1 MCRQFVA
8 SVFGHQ
14 LVVSIHDHLLL
25 LEVTSLGCIVTLT
38 TNNSNCFLD
47 PIWENQGGEWP
58 YQIGVFWFYC
68 RFFVS
73 VRLLWKLLKTICI
86 TWWIPRGTAHNFFSW
101 RSLVE
106 LGENGLWTWLP
117 NIFLKFG
124 VSLVVI
130 LTHLEICTGSLD
142 NRFQKPLALSF
153 QNTPWKTDLK
163 MNCLRN
169 FHFKINFFVYL
180 VVW

>member
-1 MCRQFVA
+1 MGDF
-8 SVFGHQ
+8 
-14 LVVSIHDHLLL
+14 
-25 LEVTSLGCIVTLT
+25 T
-38 TNNSNCFLD
+38 
-47 PIWENQGGEWP
+47 QGGEWP

-73 VRLLWKLLKTICI
+73 VCLLWKLLKTICI

-142 NRFQKPLALSF
+142 NRFKKPLALSF

-169 FHFKINFFVYL
+169 FNFKINFFVYL
-180 VVW
+180 VVCWHYLYQIGFFCFMADFFLGHLIVEIALNFLYDLINTPGNCP

>member
-1 MCRQFVA
+1 M
-8 SVFGHQ
+8 GD
-14 LVVSIHDHLLL
+14 I
-25 LEVTSLGCIVTLT
+25 T
-38 TNNSNCFLD
+38 
-47 PIWENQGGEWP
+47 QGGEWP

-73 VRLLWKLLKTICI
+73 VCLLWKLLKTICI

-142 NRFQKPLALSF
+142 NRFKKPLALSF

-163 MNCLRN
+163 MNFLRN
-169 FHFKINFFVYL
+169 FHLKKKLLCTLVSVLTLIGIVSAHYQVYKKVFQIRLPGSVLERQCQGLFKSVI
-180 VVW
+180 